1 MHDLAMIIMKRNADL
16 KINDNDMW
24 NRNCEPFLST
34 WVHPRVFRGFFF
46 AWSLV
51 FCAMLC
57 LSLFVHLF
65 FFFWPLSCL
74 SLRLLNTFGH
84 CLVCH
89 YGFSILLAI
98 VLSVITTSQYFWPL
112 SCMSLR
118 LLNTFGHCLVSHYG
132 FWILF
137 WYLQTFLLTN
147 KLHKIQNIH

>member
-34 WVHPRVFRGFFF
+34 WVHPRVFRGVFFCLIF
-46 AWSLV
+46 S
-51 FCAMLC
+51 FLC
-57 LSLFVHLF
+57 NALFIVVCTFVLLLLAIVLSVITASEY
-65 FFFWPLSCL
+65 FWPLSCL

-89 YGFSILLAI
+89 YDFSILLAI

-112 SCMSLR
+112 SCLSLR
-118 LLNTFGHCLVSHYG
+118 LLNTFGHCLVCHYD
-132 FWILF
+132 FWIL
-137 WYLQTFLLTN
+137 
-147 KLHKIQNIH
+147 